1 MGDGKKLKEYLD
13 EKGTNVRRIAKE
25 TGISATTLYTI
36 IQKDSN
42 IRFDFA
48 LRLAN
53 ALDIDVNEICSAS
66 PFSGA
71 ITEEEIYPTLPD
83 GLNGALDA
91 SRVKT
96 YLKNSLYPLMYLFGK
111 NSMPDVDNLLTSF
124 YQLDDEARKEVVE
137 TIQFKLQYHRDP
149 ERAEQVKQIK
159 GWWTYCWI
167 RTCCYYHRVIK
178 YYSVNSRVSEIS
190 PEPFLHAIIMKM
202 GVSGAKTVPKRKT
215 PLNFAIQQSFFL
227 TIP

>member
-159 GWWTYCWI
+159 GVLRLAAHKRPRSHSLPYFLCPKQ
-167 RTCCYYHRVIK
+167 HRQKFCRALSPHIPV
-178 YYSVNSRVSEIS
+178 VSAVVHS
-190 PEPFLHAIIMKM
+190 AHLF
-202 GVSGAKTVPKRKT
+202 
-215 PLNFAIQQSFFL
+215 
-227 TIP
+227 